1 VSQIHQRE
9 LADSV
14 KLRERQA
21 EIEVISEKIR
31 VQEQRLDG
39 LDVNNLMRERDSLQQ
54 EMNNLMDEVLLVI
67 HNMRIYY
74 FLTDI
79 ITMSWIW
86 LIDYGGLDVLNIQMI
101 LIVSSDVWRQS

>member
-79 ITMSWIW
+79 ITMS
-86 LIDYGGLDVLNIQMI
+86 
-101 LIVSSDVWRQS
+101 

>member
-1 VSQIHQRE
+1 MSQIHQRE